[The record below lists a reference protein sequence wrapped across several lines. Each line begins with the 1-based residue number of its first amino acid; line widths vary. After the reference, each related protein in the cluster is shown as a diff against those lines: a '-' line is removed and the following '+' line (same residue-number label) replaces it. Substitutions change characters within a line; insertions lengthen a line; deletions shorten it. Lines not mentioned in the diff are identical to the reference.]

1 MPPLNI
7 IFEPYYNEKKSI
19 VEPNFSFDLCR
30 LGCSIYDFIT
40 EKYGEFIRY

>member
-1 MPPLNI
+1 MPQHNI
-7 IFEPYYNEKKSI
+7 ILEPYYNDKKSI

-40 EKYGEFIRY
+40 EKYDKLSRY